1 MSTAYSDLLVWRKAM
16 DLVCHVYSCTRSFPK
31 EELYGLSSQM
41 RRSAVSVPSNI
52 AEGKGRFSRKELVQ
66 FLFHARGSLMELET
80 QILIAD
86 RLGYIDSKT
95 TGVLCSECTEIARML
110 NGLVL
115 RFQPAERW

>member
-1 MSTAYSDLLVWRKAM
+1 
-16 DLVCHVYSCTRSFPK
+16 
-31 EELYGLSSQM
+31 
-41 RRSAVSVPSNI
+41 
-52 AEGKGRFSRKELVQ
+52 
-66 FLFHARGSLMELET
+66 MELET

>member
-1 MSTAYSDLLVWRKAM
+1 MSTAYSDLRVWQKAM
-16 DLVCHVYSCTRSFPK
+16 ELVFHVYSCTRSFPR

-66 FLFHARGSLMELET
+66 FLFHARGSLRELET
-80 QILIAD
+80 QILIAG
-86 RLGYIDSKT
+86 RLGYLDSKT
-95 TGVLCSECTEIARML
+95 TDLLCSESAEIARML
-110 NGLVL
+110 NGLVS

>member
-52 AEGKGRFSRKELVQ
+52 AEGKGRFSRKELVE

-95 TGVLCSECTEIARML
+95 TGVLCSECAEIARML
-110 NGLVL
+110 NGLVS